1 MNTCALSLNQNFGVL
16 ASNYIMLLSKCEKLH
31 SKLEKLY
38 SKQQLTYIKKQ
49 QILYVNNCLNKNLVK
64 LMQYQW
70 CLELCC

>member
-1 MNTCALSLNQNFGVL
+1 MNTCALTLKKKFGVL
-16 ASNYIMLLSKCEKLH
+16 ASNYIMLLNKCEKLH

-38 SKQQLTYIKKQ
+38 SKQTINNSNMH

-70 CLELCC
+70 FLELCK